1 MKNNPTSTVKPSVV
15 TSISFHELL
24 ECLVCTNSMYPPIH
38 QCLNGHTLCSG
49 CKSKVNNRCPTCR
62 YELGN
67 IRGLALEK
75 VAASLELPCKYQS
88 HGCQEIFPYY
98 IKLNHEAQYTFRP
111 YNHHLKIQFSPVAG
125 ESKMQRVHL
134 EKQAPLVS
142 IMTVILLFEKINLYI
157 TLISNK
163 FTSCATSES

>member
-98 IKLNHEAQYTFRP
+98 SKLNHEAQCTFRSYNCP
-111 YNHHLKIQFSPVAG
+111 YVDSECKIVGDIPFLVDHLRDDHRVD
-125 ESKMQRVHL
+125 MQRTPCIYL
-134 EKQAPLVS
+134 RS
-142 IMTVILLFEKINLYI
+142 T
-157 TLISNK
+157 
-163 FTSCATSES
+163 